1 MLLLRLQSLR
11 ASLLLCVTRRR
22 FVEILPSKGAVQRM
36 CADFKVPM
44 LPSIPMDPA
53 LVQACEQGRHLCVA
67 AGVAATGAALALQQ
81 LTTTVM
87 LEPLTLFPSECSA

>member
-53 LVQACEQGRHLCVA
+53 LVQACEQGRHLCAA

-87 LEPLTLFPSECSA
+87 LELLALFPSKCSA